1 MFKEFLEKRKNQ
13 EKAHSENT
21 KRSDSL
27 FTKSLITVEI
37 NTTELCNRK
46 CVFCPRVDP
55 KIYPNRNLHI
65 EISTINKI
73 AKDLKKKIILKD
85 GFPFQGLENLCFIKI
100 LN

>member
-46 CVFCPRVDP
+46 CVFCPKSDP
-55 KIYPNRNLHI
+55 KMAPDTFKVMDNKYIKKLGTFLIIINII
-65 EISTINKI
+65 EIF
-73 AKDLKKKIILKD
+73 ILK
-85 GFPFQGLENLCFIKI
+85 FLL
-100 LN
+100 